1 MEFDYVVVG
10 AGSSGCVVANRLSQ
24 CGRYS
29 VALIEAGP
37 SDNNPWIHVP
47 VGYFKTMGNP
57 KSDWCYKTQPDP
69 GIAGRSIPWP
79 RGRVLGG
86 SSSINGLLYV
96 RGQPQDFDT
105 WSQLGCTGWSW
116 DDVLPYFKRSEK
128 WDGVDGSGLRGKD
141 GPLSVQSSRLNRDIV
156 DNWVDAAVTA
166 GYQRNYDYN
175 GFDQEGVGYFQ
186 LTMKGGRRC
195 SAAAAYLTPFKSR
208 KNLQIITNAQ
218 TKKVNI
224 VNGRASSVEIDTKN
238 NIDTISAKKE
248 IILSAGSIG
257 SPQILMLS
265 GIGSGEELQNLGIN
279 VIRDLDGVGKNLQDH
294 LQARPIF
301 KTDLSTINTET
312 GNYAKKALIGLQYI
326 LTQRGPLTMAASL
339 GTGFLKT
346 EDHLE
351 TPDIQFHI
359 QPFSADMP
367 SKGPHKFS
375 AFTASVL
382 QLRPESK
389 GYLTLKS
396 PNYLDHPNIHPNY
409 LATATDCNTIV
420 KGVQIARKIAE
431 HEPLKKHILEEYAP
445 GSDVPLNDEE
455 GTLDW
460 VRRTAVTIYH
470 PSGTCKMGTDEMSV
484 VTPTLKVRGLEG
496 LRVADASIMPSIT
509 SGNTN
514 APAIMIGE
522 KASDLILE
530 EA

>member
-128 WDGVDGSGLRGKD
+128 WDGVDDSGLRGKD

-175 GFDQEGVGYFQ
+175 GFDQEGVGHFQ

-195 SAAAAYLTPFKSR
+195 SAAAAYLTPVKSR